1 MNILVIPDYFGIL
14 SVGGFSNVLLFDC
27 FVVLCLTAH
36 FNCMTT
42 DPGAVPSN
50 ARPLPGLLERT
61 DTIPLCKHTGCFK
74 PPRSHYDRVTQ
85 RCVVKMDHYCPW
97 VNNTVGIQ
105 NHKFFILFCFYIH
118 AVCVYGI
125 ILIALRYNDC
135 LTSKKAFVCSSSGVT
150 GEIMILG
157 VAMIAMLFGLFT
169 FLMLCAQMYSV
180 FTNRTY
186 IDRLKKTRINSTS
199 LTSNLWE
206 VFGDGGV
213 NNRSDSSSRTVSA
226 KCKRRFLTFLDWM
239 NPFSTPQWGEDSSR
253 VFGYWV
259 PNSTVANEIELGD
272 GNKNRSENS
281 SGSKIHEEARLL
293 G

>member
-1 MNILVIPDYFGIL
+1 M
-14 SVGGFSNVLLFDC
+14 C
-27 FVVLCLTAH
+27 A
-36 FNCMTT
+36 
-42 DPGAVPSN
+42 
-50 ARPLPGLLERT
+50 
-61 DTIPLCKHTGCFK
+61 
-74 PPRSHYDRVTQ
+74 
-85 RCVVKMDHYCPW
+85 
-97 VNNTVGIQ
+97 
-105 NHKFFILFCFYIH
+105 
-118 AVCVYGI
+118 YGI

-213 NNRSDSSSRTVSA
+213 NNRSDCSSRTVSA